1 MSTTTDLPLPQSCEE
16 LLAQTVSFETVN
28 QNFGGPAGGEATL
41 IAYLEKLGQ
50 AWGLSARR
58 LRVEGGGENL
68 LLTCET
74 SGEAPWVLFESHVDT
89 VSIAGMTV
97 DPLKV
102 KADGD
107 RLYGRGTCDTKG
119 SGAAMLWALR
129 DYAQQEN
136 RAYNAGLLFALDE
149 EAQMTGAQA
158 FADGALKEFL
168 PNLIGIVVGEPT
180 LMRPV
185 VAHNGVMRWTTKTK
199 GVAAHSA
206 DPSKGQ
212 SAISTMVRVIDALE
226 SRYVPTVTKTNPL
239 TGKAAF
245 SINVVQGGTQVNIIP
260 EACEIEC
267 DRRTVPG
274 ESAEEI
280 LRDRDA
286 ILEGLEVEHVDL
298 HVVPAMS
305 DAGTD
310 KLLGMLEPVLRDQ
323 GIDPTPRGEP
333 YVTDASFYDEAGAP
347 TIVIGPGDLAQAH
360 RKDEWVS
367 REQLALAVKVYRGL
381 LDRV

>member
-1 MSTTTDLPLPQSCEE
+1 M
-16 LLAQTVSFETVN
+16 
-28 QNFGGPAGGEATL
+28 GGEAAL
-41 IAYLEKLGQ
+41 IDHLEKLGR

-58 LRVEGGGENL
+58 LPVTGGGDNL

-74 SGEAPWVLFESHVDT
+74 SKDAPWILFESHVDT

-107 RLYGRGTCDTKG
+107 RLYGRGTCDTKS

-129 DYAQQEN
+129 DYAQQAE
-136 RAYNAGLLFALDE
+136 RPYNVGLLFALDE

-158 FADGALKEFL
+158 FANGEFKEFL
-168 PNLIGIVVGEPT
+168 PNLVGLIVGEPT

-226 SRYVPTVTKTNPL
+226 SRYAPTVTKSNPL

-245 SINVVQGGTQVNIIP
+245 SVNVVRGGTQVNIIP

-274 ESAEEI
+274 EDADEI

-286 ILEGLEVEHVDL
+286 ILEGLEVEHTEL

-305 DAGTD
+305 DQSSG
-310 KLLGMLEPVLRDQ
+310 KLMALFEPVLREH
-323 GIDPTPRGEP
+323 GIDPKPQGAP
-333 YVTDASFYDEAGAP
+333 YVTDASFYDAVGAP

-381 LDRV
+381 LDRLN

>member
-1 MSTTTDLPLPQSCEE
+1 MPPSDLPLPQSCEE

-28 QNFGGPAGGEATL
+28 QNFGGPEGGEAAL
-41 IAYLEKLGQ
+41 IAYLEKLGN
-50 AWGLSARR
+50 AWGLSSRR
-58 LRVEGGGENL
+58 LPVEGGGENL

-74 SGEAPWVLFESHVDT
+74 SAEAPWILFESHVDT

-102 KADGD
+102 NAEGD

-119 SGAAMLWALR
+119 SGAAMFWALR
-129 DYAQQEN
+129 DYAQQEA
-136 RAYNAGLLFALDE
+136 RPYNVGLLFALDE

-158 FADGALKEFL
+158 FSNGALKEFL
-168 PNLIGIVVGEPT
+168 PKLIGIVVGEPT

-206 DPSKGQ
+206 DPSKGR
-212 SAISTMVRVIDALE
+212 SAISRMVRVIDALE
-226 SRYVPTVTKTNPL
+226 SRYVPTVTKSNPL

-245 SINVVQGGTQVNIIP
+245 SINVVRGGTQINIIP

-274 ESAEEI
+274 EDAEEI

-286 ILEGLEVEHVDL
+286 ILEGLEVEHTDL

-305 DAGTD
+305 DAGTA
-310 KLLGMLEPVLRDQ
+310 KLLELLNPVLIAQ
-323 GIDPTPRGEP
+323 GVDATPRGEP
-333 YVTDASFYDEAGAP
+333 YVTDASFYDAAGAP

-381 LDRV
+381 LDKR

>member
-1 MSTTTDLPLPQSCEE
+1 MKPETHLPLPQSCEE

-28 QNFGGPAGGEATL
+28 QNFGGPAGGEAAL
-41 IAYLEKLGQ
+41 IAHLEKLGQ
-50 AWGLSARR
+50 AWGLFARR
-58 LRVEGGGENL
+58 LPVDDGADNL
-68 LLTCET
+68 LLTCEI
-74 SGEAPWVLFESHVDT
+74 SADAPWILFESHVDT

-102 KADGD
+102 QADGD

-119 SGAAMLWALR
+119 SGAAMFWALR

-136 RAYNAGLLFALDE
+136 RPYNVGLLFALDE

-158 FADGALKEFL
+158 FANGALKEFL

-185 VAHNGVMRWTTKTK
+185 IAHNGVMRWTTKTK

-226 SRYVPTVTKTNPL
+226 SRYAPTVTKSNPL

-245 SINVVQGGTQVNIIP
+245 SVNVVRGGTQVNIIP

-274 ESAEEI
+274 ESAEQI
-280 LRDRDA
+280 LKDRDA
-286 ILEGLEVEHVDL
+286 ILEGLEVEHTDL

-310 KLLGMLEPVLRDQ
+310 KLLELLTPILLEQ
-323 GIDPTPRGEP
+323 GIDATPRGEP
-333 YVTDASFYDEAGAP
+333 YVTDASFYDAAGAP

-381 LDRV
+381 LN